1 MKLSSFLTPLRLLPV
16 LAAALLTIAPNTA
29 SAAVTVFNFTF
40 SGASFS
46 NTAVATGKISIDTAR
61 LPNPG
66 NTGFDDPLSPIVTD
80 LSLTVSG
87 ASSGNGTFGLA
98 DYYHWI
104 LEGTQTLD
112 LTTQLVGQGG
122 WGISNGDFNLF
133 ASNSGFSHAAP
144 RAIGPFK
151 LATGGFDDMIL
162 TSFAP
167 DSASVVPEPS
177 RALLLAAGLTGMMLR
192 RRRK

>member
-29 SAAVTVFNFTF
+29 SAAVTVFNIAY

-46 NTAVATGKISIDTAR
+46 NTAVATGKISIDTA
-61 LPNPG
+61 LLTAHG
-66 NTGFDDPLSPIVTD
+66 NVIYEGFSPIVTD

-87 ASSGNGTFGLA
+87 ARSGNGTFGLA
-98 DYYHWI
+98 DF
-104 LEGTQTLD
+104 EGWLWDTGGQTLD
-112 LTTQLVGQGG
+112 LTTQLVDQ
-122 WGISNGDFNLF
+122 ISDGDFNLF
-133 ASNSGFSHAAP
+133 NFSSSHAPAAYGP
-144 RAIGPFK
+144 LLLRADAGHSD
-151 LATGGFDDMIL
+151 TMRL

-167 DSASVVPEPS
+167 DSASVAPEPS

>member
-29 SAAVTVFNFTF
+29 SAAVTVFNFTY
-40 SGASFS
+40 SGALFG
-46 NTAVATGKISIDTAR
+46 NTAVATGKISIDTAL

-66 NTGFDDPLSPIVTD
+66 TTGFDVPLSPIVTD

-87 ASSGNGTFGLA
+87 ARSGNGTFGLA
-98 DYYHWI
+98 DF
-104 LEGTQTLD
+104 EGWLWDTGGQTLD
-112 LTTQLVGQGG
+112 LTTQLVDQ
-122 WGISNGDFNLF
+122 ISDGDFNLF
-133 ASNSGFSHAAP
+133 NFSSSHAPAAYGP
-144 RAIGPFK
+144 LLLRADAGHSD
-151 LATGGFDDMIL
+151 TMRL

-167 DSASVVPEPS
+167 DSASVAPEPS

>member
-1 MKLSSFLTPLRLLPV
+1 V

-40 SGASFS
+40 SGASFG
-46 NTAVATGKISIDTAR
+46 NTAVATGKISIDTA
-61 LPNPG
+61 LLTAHG
-66 NTGFDDPLSPIVTD
+66 DVFFEELSPIVTD

-87 ASSGNGTFGLA
+87 ARSGNGTFGLA
-98 DYYHWI
+98 DYDLWV
-104 LEGTQTLD
+104 LTGTQTLD

-133 ASNSGFSHAAP
+133 SFFGHAPSRYSA
-144 RAIGPFK
+144 RTLIAD
-151 LATGGFDDMIL
+151 GGYSDNMRL

-167 DSASVVPEPS
+167 DSASVAPEPS